1 MANKIIYRTEDEV
14 RDSAKIQ
21 LGFDK
26 IEANVKQG
34 TGQITTFNQLGFKG
48 VIIKDLFTVKR
59 PSARSQANYNDGDIP
74 FVASGNFNN
83 GVLKYLE
90 PKKDEILD
98 AGNCIT
104 VSPIDG
110 SSFYQED
117 DFLGRGGA
125 GSSIILLY
133 NPNLN
138 LYNGYFIATVIRTVC
153 RKYAYSDMANK
164 DTIGAEKIKLPVD
177 ETGNPDFSYMELYMK
192 NLELAVSSSLTD
204 LQSAKKSDISGTLD
218 ISSWKLFQISELFN
232 VQKGK
237 RLTKADMKDGKIR
250 FIGASAINNGIT
262 AYISNDEHLHPQNT
276 ITLSYNGSIGEAFY
290 QDEIF
295 WASDDVNVLYPKF
308 EMNREMA
315 FFIIP
320 LLKTAGK
327 RYAFID
333 KWKKE
338 DMEKSKIPLP
348 VDKDGN
354 PDYKYMENHIVN
366 KFDMIKI
373 YLTNLVTS
381 I

>member
-1 MANKIIYRTEDEV
+1 M
-14 RDSAKIQ
+14 
-21 LGFDK
+21 
-26 IEANVKQG
+26 KQID
-34 TGQITTFNQLGFKG
+34 TKQWKEF
-48 VIIKDLFTVKR
+48 VIKDLFTVKR

-90 PKKDEILD
+90 PKKGEILD

-104 VSPIDG
+104 VSPING

-177 ETGNPDFSYMELYMK
+177 ETGNPDFLYMESYMK

-204 LQSAKKSDISGTLD
+204 LQSAKKFDISGELD

-237 RLTKADMKDGKIR
+237 RLTKSDMKDGKIR

-262 AYISNDEHLHPQNT
+262 AYISNNEHLHPQNT

-290 QDEIF
+290 QDEMF

-354 PDYKYMENHIVN
+354 PDYKYMENYIVN

>member
-1 MANKIIYRTEDEV
+1 MPV
-14 RDSAKIQ
+14 
-21 LGFDK
+21 
-26 IEANVKQG
+26 
-34 TGQITTFNQLGFKG
+34 QICLF
-48 VIIKDLFTVKR
+48 IKT
-59 PSARSQANYNDGDIP
+59 ANYNDGDIP

-90 PKKDEILD
+90 PKKGEILD

-177 ETGNPDFSYMELYMK
+177 ETGNPDFSYMESYMK
-192 NLELAVSSSLTD
+192 NLELAVSTSLTD

-218 ISSWKLFQISELFN
+218 ISSWKLFQLSELFN

-290 QDEIF
+290 QDEMF

-354 PDYKYMENHIVN
+354 PDYKYMENYIVN

>member
-1 MANKIIYRTEDEV
+1 M
-14 RDSAKIQ
+14 
-21 LGFDK
+21 
-26 IEANVKQG
+26 KQID
-34 TGQITTFNQLGFKG
+34 TKQWKEF
-48 VIIKDLFTVKR
+48 IIKDLFTVKR

-90 PKKDEILD
+90 PKKGEILD

-177 ETGNPDFSYMELYMK
+177 ETGNPDFSYMESYMK
-192 NLELAVSSSLTD
+192 NLELAVSTSLTD

-262 AYISNDEHLHPQNT
+262 AYISNDEHLHSQNT

-290 QDEIF
+290 QDEMF

-354 PDYKYMENHIVN
+354 PDYKYMENYIVN

>member
-1 MANKIIYRTEDEV
+1 M
-14 RDSAKIQ
+14 
-21 LGFDK
+21 
-26 IEANVKQG
+26 KQID
-34 TGQITTFNQLGFKG
+34 TKQWKEFI
-48 VIIKDLFTVKR
+48 VKDLFTVKR
-59 PSARSQANYNDGDIP
+59 PSARSQANYNDGDSP

-90 PKKDEILD
+90 PKKGEILD

-177 ETGNPDFSYMELYMK
+177 ETGNPDFSYMESYMK
-192 NLELAVSSSLTD
+192 NLELAVSTSLTD

-290 QDEIF
+290 QDEMF

-308 EMNREMA
+308 KMNREMA

-354 PDYKYMENHIVN
+354 PDYNYMENYIVN

>member
-1 MANKIIYRTEDEV
+1 M
-14 RDSAKIQ
+14 
-21 LGFDK
+21 
-26 IEANVKQG
+26 KQID
-34 TGQITTFNQLGFKG
+34 TKQWKEF
-48 VIIKDLFTVKR
+48 IIKDLFTVKR

-74 FVASGNFNN
+74 FVTSGNFNN

-90 PKKDEILD
+90 PKKGEILD

-177 ETGNPDFSYMELYMK
+177 ETGNPDFSYMESYMK

-290 QDEIF
+290 QDEMF

-320 LLKTAGK
+320 LLKTVGK

-354 PDYKYMENHIVN
+354 PDYKYMENYIVN

>member
-1 MANKIIYRTEDEV
+1 M
-14 RDSAKIQ
+14 
-21 LGFDK
+21 
-26 IEANVKQG
+26 KQID
-34 TGQITTFNQLGFKG
+34 TKQWKEF
-48 VIIKDLFTVKR
+48 IIKDLFTVKR
-59 PSARSQANYNDGDIP
+59 PSARSQANYDDGDVP

-177 ETGNPDFSYMELYMK
+177 ETGNPDFSYMESYMK

-204 LQSAKKSDISGTLD
+204 LQSAKKSDISGELD
-218 ISSWKLFQISELFN
+218 ISSWKSFRIIDLFTVKNTHSILKSEI
-232 VQKGK
+232 VE
-237 RLTKADMKDGKIR
+237 DSGKIPYVT
-250 FIGASAINNGIT
+250 ASNENNGVYSYVDYYDHLKEEGNCIMIGGKTLTITYQKNDFFSNDSHNLALYLKDRAFRTEEIYLFMIT
-262 AYISNDEHLHPQNT
+262 ALRA
-276 ITLSYNGSIGEAFY
+276 SIGHSYSWGNSISFKSIQKDY
-290 QDEIF
+290 
-295 WASDDVNVLYPKF
+295 VN
-308 EMNREMA
+308 
-315 FFIIP
+315 
-320 LLKTAGK
+320 
-327 RYAFID
+327 
-333 KWKKE
+333 
-338 DMEKSKIPLP
+338 LP
-348 VDKDGN
+348 VDSVGN
-354 PDYKYMENHIVN
+354 PDYQYMTNYIN
-366 KFDMIKI
+366 KIKEKSFC
-373 YLTNLVTS
+373 NLNLLQAV
-381 I
+381 

>member
-1 MANKIIYRTEDEV
+1 M
-14 RDSAKIQ
+14 
-21 LGFDK
+21 
-26 IEANVKQG
+26 KQID
-34 TGQITTFNQLGFKG
+34 TKQWKEF
-48 VIIKDLFTVKR
+48 IIKDLFTVKR

-90 PKKDEILD
+90 PKKGEILD

-177 ETGNPDFSYMELYMK
+177 ETGNPDFSYMESYMK
-192 NLELAVSSSLTD
+192 NLELAVSTSLTD

-218 ISSWKLFQISELFN
+218 ISSWKLFQLSELFN

-290 QDEIF
+290 QDEMF

-354 PDYKYMENHIVN
+354 PDYKYMENYIVN

-381 I
+381 IISF

>member
-1 MANKIIYRTEDEV
+1 M
-14 RDSAKIQ
+14 
-21 LGFDK
+21 
-26 IEANVKQG
+26 KQID
-34 TGQITTFNQLGFKG
+34 TKQWKEF
-48 VIIKDLFTVKR
+48 IIKDLFIVKR

-177 ETGNPDFSYMELYMK
+177 ETGNPDFSYMESYMK

>member
-1 MANKIIYRTEDEV
+1 M
-14 RDSAKIQ
+14 
-21 LGFDK
+21 
-26 IEANVKQG
+26 KQID
-34 TGQITTFNQLGFKG
+34 TRQWKEF
-48 VIIKDLFTVKR
+48 IIKDIFITEKQGKNCQVPTGAYIEKKSLLDGNIPRITVM
-59 PSARSQANYNDGDIP
+59 GT
-74 FVASGNFNN
+74 NN
-83 GVLKYLE
+83 GICGYYANNIDDKNYRIYENFISVSFL
-90 PKKDEILD
+90 
-98 AGNCIT
+98 GT
-104 VSPIDG
+104 V
-110 SSFYQED
+110 FYQKEQASLD
-117 DFLGRGGA
+117 MKVHCLKPINIELNEYTGLFLVTAIGK
-125 GSSIILLY
+125 SLKTS
-133 NPNLN
+133 
-138 LYNGYFIATVIRTVC
+138 T
-153 RKYAYSDMANK
+153 YSDQISSKVLA
-164 DTIGAEKIKLPVD
+164 GLSIKLPVD
-177 ETGNPDFSYMELYMK
+177 ETGNPDFSYMESYMK
-192 NLELAVSSSLTD
+192 NLELAVSTSLTD

-290 QDEIF
+290 QDEMF

-308 EMNREMA
+308 KMNREMA

-338 DMEKSKIPLP
+338 DMENSKIPLP

-354 PDYKYMENHIVN
+354 PDYKYMENYIVN

>member
-1 MANKIIYRTEDEV
+1 M
-14 RDSAKIQ
+14 
-21 LGFDK
+21 
-26 IEANVKQG
+26 KQID
-34 TGQITTFNQLGFKG
+34 TKQWKEF
-48 VIIKDLFTVKR
+48 IIKDLFTVKR

-110 SSFYQED
+110 SSFYQKD

-177 ETGNPDFSYMELYMK
+177 ETGNPDFSYMESYMK
-192 NLELAVSSSLTD
+192 NLEFAVSSSLTG
-204 LQSAKKSDISGTLD
+204 LQSAKKFDISGKLD
-218 ISSWKLFQISELFN
+218 ICSWKLFQISELFN

-237 RLTKADMKDGKIR
+237 RLTKSDMKDGKIR

-290 QDEIF
+290 QDEMF

-315 FFIIP
+315 LFMIP

-348 VDKDGN
+348 ADKDGN
-354 PDYKYMENHIVN
+354 PDYKYMENYIVN
-366 KFDMIKI
+366 KFDMTNI
-373 YLTNLVTS
+373 YLTYLATC

>member
-1 MANKIIYRTEDEV
+1 M
-14 RDSAKIQ
+14 
-21 LGFDK
+21 
-26 IEANVKQG
+26 KQID
-34 TGQITTFNQLGFKG
+34 TKQWKEF
-48 VIIKDLFTVKR
+48 IIKDLFTVKR

-90 PKKDEILD
+90 PKKGEILD

-177 ETGNPDFSYMELYMK
+177 ETGNPDFSYMESYMK
-192 NLELAVSSSLTD
+192 NLELAVSTSLTD

-218 ISSWKLFQISELFN
+218 ISSWKLFQLSELFN

-290 QDEIF
+290 QDEMF

-354 PDYKYMENHIVN
+354 PDYKYMENYIVN

>member
-1 MANKIIYRTEDEV
+1 M
-14 RDSAKIQ
+14 
-21 LGFDK
+21 
-26 IEANVKQG
+26 KQID
-34 TGQITTFNQLGFKG
+34 TRQWKEF
-48 VIIKDLFTVKR
+48 IIKDIFITEKQGKNCQVPTGAYIEKKSLLDGNIPRITVM
-59 PSARSQANYNDGDIP
+59 GT
-74 FVASGNFNN
+74 NN
-83 GVLKYLE
+83 GICGYYANNIDDKNYRIYENFISVSFL
-90 PKKDEILD
+90 
-98 AGNCIT
+98 GT
-104 VSPIDG
+104 V
-110 SSFYQED
+110 FYQKEQASLD
-117 DFLGRGGA
+117 MKVHCLKPINIELNEYTGLFLVTAIGKSLKA
-125 GSSIILLY
+125 S
-133 NPNLN
+133 
-138 LYNGYFIATVIRTVC
+138 T
-153 RKYAYSDMANK
+153 YSDQISSKILA
-164 DTIGAEKIKLPVD
+164 GLSIKLPVD
-177 ETGNPDFSYMELYMK
+177 ETGNPDFSYMESYMK
-192 NLELAVSSSLTD
+192 NLELAVSTSLTD

-290 QDEIF
+290 QDEMF

-308 EMNREMA
+308 KMNREMA

-338 DMEKSKIPLP
+338 DMENSKIPLP

-354 PDYKYMENHIVN
+354 PDYKYMENYIVN

>member
-1 MANKIIYRTEDEV
+1 M
-14 RDSAKIQ
+14 
-21 LGFDK
+21 
-26 IEANVKQG
+26 KQID
-34 TGQITTFNQLGFKG
+34 TKQWKEF
-48 VIIKDLFTVKR
+48 IIKDLFTVKR

-177 ETGNPDFSYMELYMK
+177 ETGNPDFSYMESYMK
-192 NLELAVSSSLTD
+192 NLDLAVSSSLTA

>member
-1 MANKIIYRTEDEV
+1 MKPIDT
-14 RDSAKIQ
+14 
-21 LGFDK
+21 
-26 IEANVKQG
+26 KQWKE
-34 TGQITTFNQLGFKG
+34 F
-48 VIIKDLFTVKR
+48 IIKDLFTVKR

-177 ETGNPDFSYMELYMK
+177 ETGNPDFSYMESYMK

>member
-1 MANKIIYRTEDEV
+1 M
-14 RDSAKIQ
+14 
-21 LGFDK
+21 
-26 IEANVKQG
+26 KQID
-34 TGQITTFNQLGFKG
+34 TKQWKEF
-48 VIIKDLFTVKR
+48 IIKDLFTVKR

-177 ETGNPDFSYMELYMK
+177 ETGNPDFSYMESYMK

-320 LLKTAGK
+320 L
-327 RYAFID
+327 
-333 KWKKE
+333 
-338 DMEKSKIPLP
+338 
-348 VDKDGN
+348 
-354 PDYKYMENHIVN
+354 
-366 KFDMIKI
+366 
-373 YLTNLVTS
+373 
-381 I
+381 

>member
-1 MANKIIYRTEDEV
+1 M
-14 RDSAKIQ
+14 
-21 LGFDK
+21 
-26 IEANVKQG
+26 KQID
-34 TGQITTFNQLGFKG
+34 TKQWKEF
-48 VIIKDLFTVKR
+48 IIKDLFTVKR

-164 DTIGAEKIKLPVD
+164 DTIGTEKIKLPVD

-192 NLELAVSSSLTD
+192 NLELAVSYSLTD

-295 WASDDVNVLYPKF
+295 WASDDVNILYPKF

-315 FFIIP
+315 FFMIP

>member
-1 MANKIIYRTEDEV
+1 M
-14 RDSAKIQ
+14 
-21 LGFDK
+21 
-26 IEANVKQG
+26 KQID
-34 TGQITTFNQLGFKG
+34 TKQWKEFI
-48 VIIKDLFTVKR
+48 VKDLFTVKR

-177 ETGNPDFSYMELYMK
+177 ETGNPDFSYMESYMK
-192 NLELAVSSSLTD
+192 NLELAVSTSLTD

-218 ISSWKLFQISELFN
+218 TSSWKLFQISELFN

-250 FIGASAINNGIT
+250 
-262 AYISNDEHLHPQNT
+262 L
-276 ITLSYNGSIGEAFY
+276 
-290 QDEIF
+290 
-295 WASDDVNVLYPKF
+295 
-308 EMNREMA
+308 
-315 FFIIP
+315 
-320 LLKTAGK
+320 
-327 RYAFID
+327 YAFID
-333 KWKKE
+333 KWKK
-338 DMEKSKIPLP
+338 DMQKSKIPLP

>member
-1 MANKIIYRTEDEV
+1 M
-14 RDSAKIQ
+14 
-21 LGFDK
+21 
-26 IEANVKQG
+26 KQID
-34 TGQITTFNQLGFKG
+34 TKQWKEF
-48 VIIKDLFTVKR
+48 VIKDLFTVKR
-59 PSARSQANYNDGDIP
+59 PSARSQANYEDGDVP

-98 AGNCIT
+98 VGNCIT

-177 ETGNPDFSYMELYMK
+177 ETGNPDFLYMELYMK

-204 LQSAKKSDISGTLD
+204 LQSAKKSDALGKFNLNKWKPYRIIDLFTIKNTHSILKSEIIEDSGNTPY
-218 ISSWKLFQISELFN
+218 
-232 VQKGK
+232 V
-237 RLTKADMKDGKIR
+237 T
-250 FIGASAINNGIT
+250 ASNENNGVYSYVRYHEYLKEEGNCIMIGGKTLTITYQKDDFFSNDSHNLVLYLKDNDYRNEEVYLFLIT
-262 AYISNDEHLHPQNT
+262 ALRT
-276 ITLSYNGSIGEAFY
+276 SIGHSYSWGDSISF
-290 QDEIF
+290 
-295 WASDDVNVLYPKF
+295 
-308 EMNREMA
+308 
-315 FFIIP
+315 
-320 LLKTAGK
+320 
-327 RYAFID
+327 
-333 KWKKE
+333 
-338 DMEKSKIPLP
+338 KSIQKDYINLP
-348 VDKDGN
+348 VDSTGI
-354 PDYKYMENHIVN
+354 PDFKYMKNYIKN
-366 KFDMIKI
+366 KLCKTQNV
-373 YLTNLVTS
+373 LTNLKTC

>member
-1 MANKIIYRTEDEV
+1 M
-14 RDSAKIQ
+14 
-21 LGFDK
+21 
-26 IEANVKQG
+26 KQID
-34 TGQITTFNQLGFKG
+34 TKQWKEF
-48 VIIKDLFTVKR
+48 IIKDLFTVKR

-177 ETGNPDFSYMELYMK
+177 ETGNPDFSYMESYMK

-320 LLKTAGK
+320 LLKTTGK

>member
-1 MANKIIYRTEDEV
+1 M
-14 RDSAKIQ
+14 
-21 LGFDK
+21 
-26 IEANVKQG
+26 KQID
-34 TGQITTFNQLGFKG
+34 TKQWKEF
-48 VIIKDLFTVKR
+48 IIKDLFTVKR

-90 PKKDEILD
+90 PKKGEILD

-133 NPNLN
+133 NTNLN

-177 ETGNPDFSYMELYMK
+177 ETGNPDFSYMESYMK

-262 AYISNDEHLHPQNT
+262 AYISNDEHLHSQNT

-290 QDEIF
+290 QDEMF

-354 PDYKYMENHIVN
+354 PDYKYMENYIVN

>member
-1 MANKIIYRTEDEV
+1 M
-14 RDSAKIQ
+14 
-21 LGFDK
+21 
-26 IEANVKQG
+26 KQID
-34 TGQITTFNQLGFKG
+34 TRQWKEF
-48 VIIKDLFTVKR
+48 IIKDIFITEKEGKNCQVPTGAYIEKKSLLDGNIPRITVM
-59 PSARSQANYNDGDIP
+59 GT
-74 FVASGNFNN
+74 NN
-83 GVLKYLE
+83 GICGYYANNIDDKNYRIYENFISVSFL
-90 PKKDEILD
+90 
-98 AGNCIT
+98 GT
-104 VSPIDG
+104 V
-110 SSFYQED
+110 FYQKEQASLD
-117 DFLGRGGA
+117 MKVHCLKPINIELNEYTGLFLVTAIGK
-125 GSSIILLY
+125 SLKTS
-133 NPNLN
+133 
-138 LYNGYFIATVIRTVC
+138 T
-153 RKYAYSDMANK
+153 YSDQISSKVLA
-164 DTIGAEKIKLPVD
+164 GLSIKLPVD

-192 NLELAVSSSLTD
+192 NLEFAVSTSLTD

-290 QDEIF
+290 QDEMF

-308 EMNREMA
+308 KMNREMA

-354 PDYKYMENHIVN
+354 PDYKYMENYIVN

>member
-1 MANKIIYRTEDEV
+1 M
-14 RDSAKIQ
+14 
-21 LGFDK
+21 
-26 IEANVKQG
+26 KQID
-34 TGQITTFNQLGFKG
+34 TKQWKEF
-48 VIIKDLFTVKR
+48 VIKNLFTVKR
-59 PSARSQANYNDGDIP
+59 PSARSQANYEDGDVP

-83 GVLKYLE
+83 GVLKYLQ
-90 PKKDEILD
+90 PKENEILD
-98 AGNCIT
+98 SGNCIT

-177 ETGNPDFSYMELYMK
+177 ETGNPDFSYMESYMK

-204 LQSAKKSDISGTLD
+204 LQSAKKFGVSGKIDISR
-218 ISSWKLFQISELFN
+218 WKLFKISDLFN

-262 AYISNDEHLHPQNT
+262 AYISNDEHLHSQNT

-308 EMNREMA
+308 EMNREIA
-315 FFIIP
+315 FFFIP

-348 VDKDGN
+348 ADIDGN
-354 PDYKYMENHIVN
+354 PDYKYMENYVATKLSMTENALN
-366 KFDMIKI
+366 KLM
-373 YLTNLVTS
+373 VCV
-381 I
+381 

>member
-1 MANKIIYRTEDEV
+1 M
-14 RDSAKIQ
+14 
-21 LGFDK
+21 
-26 IEANVKQG
+26 KQID
-34 TGQITTFNQLGFKG
+34 TKQWKEF
-48 VIIKDLFTVKR
+48 IIKDLFTVKR

-177 ETGNPDFSYMELYMK
+177 ETGNPDFSYMESYMK
-192 NLELAVSSSLTD
+192 NLELAVSSSLSD

>member
-1 MANKIIYRTEDEV
+1 M
-14 RDSAKIQ
+14 
-21 LGFDK
+21 
-26 IEANVKQG
+26 KQID
-34 TGQITTFNQLGFKG
+34 TKQWKEF
-48 VIIKDLFTVKR
+48 IIKDLFTVKR

-74 FVASGNFNN
+74 FVSSGNFNN

-177 ETGNPDFSYMELYMK
+177 ETGNPDFSYMESYMK

>member
-1 MANKIIYRTEDEV
+1 M
-14 RDSAKIQ
+14 
-21 LGFDK
+21 
-26 IEANVKQG
+26 KQID
-34 TGQITTFNQLGFKG
+34 TKQWKEF
-48 VIIKDLFTVKR
+48 IIKDLFTVKR

-83 GVLKYLE
+83 GVLKYLK
-90 PKKDEILD
+90 PKKGEILD
-98 AGNCIT
+98 VGNCIT

-177 ETGNPDFSYMELYMK
+177 ETGNPDFLYMESYMK
-192 NLELAVSSSLTD
+192 NLELAVSSSLTAS
-204 LQSAKKSDISGTLD
+204 QSAKKFDISGELD

-237 RLTKADMKDGKIR
+237 RLTKSDMKDGKIR

-290 QDEIF
+290 QDEMF

-354 PDYKYMENHIVN
+354 PDYKYMENYIVN

>member
-1 MANKIIYRTEDEV
+1 M
-14 RDSAKIQ
+14 
-21 LGFDK
+21 
-26 IEANVKQG
+26 
-34 TGQITTFNQLGFKG
+34 
-48 VIIKDLFTVKR
+48 
-59 PSARSQANYNDGDIP
+59 
-74 FVASGNFNN
+74 
-83 GVLKYLE
+83 
-90 PKKDEILD
+90 
-98 AGNCIT
+98 
-104 VSPIDG
+104 
-110 SSFYQED
+110 
-117 DFLGRGGA
+117 
-125 GSSIILLY
+125 
-133 NPNLN
+133 
-138 LYNGYFIATVIRTVC
+138 
-153 RKYAYSDMANK
+153 
-164 DTIGAEKIKLPVD
+164 
-177 ETGNPDFSYMELYMK
+177 
-192 NLELAVSSSLTD
+192 
-204 LQSAKKSDISGTLD
+204 QSAKKSDISGTLD
-218 ISSWKLFQISELFN
+218 ISSWKLFQLSELFN

-338 DMEKSKIPLP
+338 DMEKCKIPLP

>member
-1 MANKIIYRTEDEV
+1 M
-14 RDSAKIQ
+14 
-21 LGFDK
+21 
-26 IEANVKQG
+26 KQID
-34 TGQITTFNQLGFKG
+34 TKQWKEF
-48 VIIKDLFTVKR
+48 IIKDLFTVKR

-90 PKKDEILD
+90 PKKGEILD

-177 ETGNPDFSYMELYMK
+177 ETGNPDFSYMESYMK

-290 QDEIF
+290 QDEMF

-354 PDYKYMENHIVN
+354 PDYKYMENYIVN